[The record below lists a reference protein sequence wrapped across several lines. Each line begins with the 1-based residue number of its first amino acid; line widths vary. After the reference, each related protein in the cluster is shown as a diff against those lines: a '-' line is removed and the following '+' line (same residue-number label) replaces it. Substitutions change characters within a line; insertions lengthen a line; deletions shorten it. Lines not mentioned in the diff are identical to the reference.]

1 MKFKSKNLREARLT
15 IGQGE
20 VDVTKSLKTQWPL
33 RMMLSKRDSTLS
45 IGTYVK
51 KIVKTTMTLKRPM
64 TSKTTMKKAINLHQ
78 LASMSLSSARKRCTA
93 MSCWTKTTPKTTVKN
108 MTTVELRIWLQTKI
122 LLLSVTCRTV
132 KSILLMRAK
141 MPWTEKIIKIIAAAE
156 INGQV
161 KEMVN
166 RRNTSCKLVIHSIKQ
181 ILRSIPL

>member
-1 MKFKSKNLREARLT
+1 MKKLKSRNLKESRLT
-15 IGQGE
+15 GQDE
-20 VDVTKSLKTQWPL
+20 VDVQKRIKTRWAPSL
-33 RMMLSKRDSTLS
+33 MLFKKDPTLS
-45 IGTYVK
+45 IATLR
-51 KIVKTTMTLKRPM
+51 KIVKTTMTLKRLT
-64 TSKTTMKKAINLHQ
+64 TSKTTMKKATNLHQ

-93 MSCWTKTTPKTTVKN
+93 MSCWTRTTAKTTVKN

-141 MPWTEKIIKIIAAAE
+141 MQWTEKIIKIIAAAE

-161 KEMVN
+161 KQMVN